1 MCVCV
6 CVCVSVFMCFYT
18 SPTDRDPFFMTTLYH
33 DAHTVCVGVCRTG
46 VAWRCGVCVCV
57 CVTWRCGLWFTR
69 VLMTRARGR
78 WGREKES
85 KQRDALRRD
94 DENYIIKQTER
105 CGMRNKRQRE
115 RERERERERDT

>member
-1 MCVCV
+1 MCVCVYVRVFVSVHVCNLACVGCMCSLHECVCV
-6 CVCVSVFMCFYT
+6 CVCVCVC
-18 SPTDRDPFFMTTLYH
+18 
-33 DAHTVCVGVCRTG
+33 HTGLP
-46 VAWRCGVCVCV
+46 WRCGLCVCV

-105 CGMRNKRQRE
+105 CGRRNKQERE
-115 RERERERERDT
+115 RERERERETLME